1 MITNRNEAK
10 AEHISCDW
18 KNGKRKQV
26 TMYVKIIVSAKKIIF
41 GILAQVFVKIVSI

>member
-1 MITNRNEAK
+1 MKLKQNIFHVLE
-10 AEHISCDW
+10 

-26 TMYVKIIVSAKKIIF
+26 TMHVKIIVSAKKIIF

>member
-1 MITNRNEAK
+1 MKLKQNIFHVTE
-10 AEHISCDW
+10 